1 MTDKARLELPAS
13 FVADL
18 QAASLREVVE
28 LWAEVEAVFGDAGRA
43 ALGRADR
50 YYLLVR
56 LLHRE
61 DALHPWLYARCREV
75 EAETDRCLDLWA
87 REHYK
92 STIIT
97 FAGTIQE
104 LLRDPEITIV
114 IFSHTKPVARK
125 FFNQIRTELETNE
138 DLKRVYEEVLY
149 SDPRKDSPRWSEDK
163 GIVVKRQSN
172 PKEATLEGHGLVDGQ
187 PTGGHWAL
195 RIYDDVVVPESV
207 TSPEMVQKTTAAWEL
222 SDNLGARDEQGNG
235 GRAWHVGTRYSF
247 MDTYQVILDRK
258 ALKPRI
264 HPATDTGLADGEP
277 VLFSPELWSQKKI
290 TQGPS
295 TIACQMLQN
304 PAAGKQAM
312 FDKSWLSFMDVRPAT
327 LNVYI
332 MGDPANSKKK
342 GSDNTAISVVGVDSG
357 MNFWL
362 LDGLRHKMGLRE
374 RWLALRTL
382 RRKWMRVPGVQS
394 VHCGWERYGLQADID
409 YFELE
414 MERDGDVFEVK
425 ELGWVRDDTSG
436 QSKDDRVQR
445 LQPHFMQKKFHLPA
459 ITDGVTRRQKEAI
472 DAGQSYRVFKPV
484 MQKDE
489 DGNLYSLNKG
499 FLDEYLTYPF
509 SPKKD
514 FIDATSRIYDME
526 PLAPVIV
533 DERVLEP
540 EVFAD
545 GA

>member
-1 MTDKARLELPAS
+1 MSKNPRLELPEA
-13 FVADL
+13 FVREL
-18 QAASLREVVE
+18 QAATMLEAIE
-28 LWAEVEAVFGDAGRA
+28 LWNEIEHVFGDVGRA
-43 ALGRADR
+43 ALGRCDR
-50 YYLLVR
+50 FYLLTV
-56 LLHRE
+56 LLHRQ

-75 EAETDRCLDLWA
+75 EAAPDKHLDLWA

-97 FAGTIQE
+97 FAGAIQE
-104 LLRDPEITIV
+104 IVRDPEITVV

-125 FFNQIRTELETNE
+125 FFNQIRTELETND
-138 DLKRVYEEVLY
+138 DLKRVYAEVLWQ
-149 SDPRKDSPRWSEDK
+149 DPRKESPRWSEDK

-207 TSPEMVQKTTAAWEL
+207 TSPDMVAKTTAAWEL
-222 SDNLGARDEQGNG
+222 SDNLGARDEEGNG

-247 MDTYQVILDRK
+247 MDTYQEILNRK
-258 ALKPRI
+258 ALKPRV
-264 HPATDTGLADGEP
+264 HPATDNGQADGNP
-277 VLFSPELWSQKKI
+277 VLFSPALWLEKKT
-290 TQGPS
+290 TQGPA

-312 FDKSWLSFMDVRPAT
+312 FDKAWLSFMDVRPAT

-332 MGDPANSKKK
+332 MGDPANSRKRE
-342 GSDNTAISVVGVDSG
+342 SDNTAIAVVGVDSG
-357 MNFWL
+357 MGMWL
-362 LDGLRHKMGLRE
+362 LDGVRHKMGLQQ
-374 RWLALRTL
+374 RWLALKGL
-382 RRKWMRVPGVQS
+382 RRKWMRVPGVQA
-394 VHCGWERYGLQADID
+394 VHCGWERYGLQADVD

-414 MERDGDVFEVK
+414 MQRDGEVFEIK
-425 ELGWVRDDTSG
+425 ELAWAMNTLGG

-445 LQPHFMQKKFHLPA
+445 LQPQFIARRFHLPA
-459 ITDGVTRRQKEAI
+459 ITDGVTKRQREAI
-472 DAGQSYRVFKPV
+472 EAGQGYRVFKPV
-484 MQKDE
+484 MCRDE

-514 FIDATSRIYDME
+514 LIDATSRIYDME

-545 GA
+545 GS